1 MLETFV
7 AQVARCATVNQM
19 QRLIISLEM
28 ILAPGEVARLA
39 ADVRARGIGLPDVV
53 AKWLDRMEELIRRD
67 GAEPENYVRQS
78 LTEGATFYAAPGAP
92 AERAA
97 RTLVLAF
104 TGDAHRLMMPIALF
118 LQNCPA
124 SRYELLVAYDAA
136 HAFYLRGI
144 PGLGDTLPATLARL
158 AAMVP
163 PSRYRRAVSFG
174 TSAGGL
180 AAVWAAVALGLD
192 RGVSV
197 GGVTP
202 SEVERRVQ
210 TQDLS
215 TDEFDA
221 AIRRCEGRLPQVLLV
236 HGEGAERDARKAHEM
251 SEIVPAQR
259 IAVPGCMD
267 HNVLYELWKRHE
279 LRALLDRALGDGAA
293 AAAPGPDEP
302 SSGSPPGPV

>member
-39 ADVRARGIGLPDVV
+39 ADVRERGIGLPDVV
-53 AKWLDRMEELIRRD
+53 AKWLDRMQELIRRD
-67 GAEPENYVRQS
+67 GAAPEGYVRQS
-78 LTEGATFYAAPGAP
+78 LTDGATFYAAPGAP

-124 SRYELLVAYDAA
+124 SRYEFLVAYDAA

-144 PGLGDTLPATLARL
+144 PGLGDTLPATLDRL

-210 TQDLS
+210 TQELS

-221 AIRRCEGRLPQVLLV
+221 AIRRREGRLPEVLLV
-236 HGEGAERDARKAHEM
+236 HGEGAERDTRKAHEM

-259 IAVPGCMD
+259 IAVAGCMD

-279 LRALLDRALGDGAA
+279 LRALLDRALGDGAVA
-293 AAAPGPDEP
+293 TA
-302 SSGSPPGPV
+302 SGSPPSPV